1 MNAMDSKS
9 LFLFTVFIA
18 FLSFSSCLAH
28 QASAQQFP
36 DHVDDYVN
44 DFAGIFTGEQASYLR
59 SILSLTR
66 ENTTAQVVIVTVDTV
81 APLEPS
87 QYATELFTKWG
98 IGKDNE
104 DNGLLILY
112 AKEEG
117 KIWVTTGYG
126 MEGLLPDSRI
136 GRMLDDYYVPARDA
150 VNVTQGIVRFTEEVS
165 AVIRQN
171 PEWGDAS
178 GTGFPDDLPPILYLF
193 MPILAIFMI
202 SPVGFMFMAIG
213 LIAVVARRFGPRCEK
228 DGARMKSVGSEGSYT
243 VYECPVCHARKKK
256 RRASSYAYAGGFT
269 GGGFGGGGF
278 GGGFGGGGTGGGGA
292 GR

>member
-1 MNAMDSKS
+1 MDAKS
-9 LFLFTVFIA
+9 LFLVTVFIA
-18 FLSFSSCLAH
+18 FLSFSQCLMH

-36 DHVDDYVN
+36 DYQDDYVN

-59 SILSLTR
+59 SVLTQVR

-87 QYATELFTKWG
+87 QYATELFTRWG
-98 IGKDNE
+98 IGKEDQ

-126 MEGLLPDSRI
+126 MEGLLPDSKI
-136 GRMLDDYYVPARDA
+136 GRMLDDYYVPERDA
-150 VNVTQGIVRFTEEVS
+150 GNVTLGIVRFTEEV
-165 AVIRQN
+165 ATLINEN
-171 PEWGDAS
+171 PEWDGAS
-178 GTGFPDDLPPILYLF
+178 GTGFPDDLPPVLYLF
-193 MPILAIFMI
+193 IPILAIFMI
-202 SPVGFMFMAIG
+202 SPLTFILVIFG
-213 LIAVVARRFGPRCEK
+213 LIVVVARRFGPRCEK

-256 RRASSYAYAGGFT
+256 RRASSYAYAGGFA

-278 GGGFGGGGTGGGGA
+278 GGGGFGGGGTGGGGA